1 MNQFY
6 IYILLAFLSYGG
18 VHLIR
23 RYAEKRQLLDAPS
36 ERSSHSTPTPRGG
49 GLMIVLLVTGAGL
62 WSVVEAGFPRGL
74 IYVLCGIII
83 AWLGWHDDLHSLSP
97 RLRFSVQSLIALISI
112 LSLGYFKSVTIPLF
126 GELQLGAVGFIITFL
141 WIVGLT
147 NAYNFMDGIDGMA
160 GGVAFA
166 GGIGWMLLSVNMENT
181 FAFWIGLAVSASS
194 LGFLFH
200 NWSPAKIFMGDVA
213 STFLGYT
220 FAVLPLLSA
229 DEGGDA
235 LMLGTLLMWT
245 FIMDAGV
252 TFIQRLIRR
261 ENVLAAHRSHLYQRL
276 VAGGYTHANISFMF
290 MVFTFVAVRLTL
302 AWSQGAVI
310 APILIILG
318 LPGIWIILSRHAS
331 HLNNSLD
338 TKDAKNL

>member
-1 MNQFY
+1 
-6 IYILLAFLSYGG
+6 
-18 VHLIR
+18 
-23 RYAEKRQLLDAPS
+23 
-36 ERSSHSTPTPRGG
+36 
-49 GLMIVLLVTGAGL
+49 MIVLLVTGAGL
-62 WSVVEAGFPRGL
+62 WSVFEAGFDTLNLSGFSRGL
-74 IYVLCGIII
+74 IYIACGIVI
-83 AWLGWHDDLHSLSP
+83 AWLGWRDDLHPLSP
-97 RLRFSVQSLIALISI
+97 RLRFSVQSLVALISI

-181 FAFWIGLAVSASS
+181 FVFWIGLAVSASS

-252 TFIQRLIRR
+252 TFIRRLIRR

-290 MVFTFVAVRLTL
+290 MVLTFVAVRLTL